1 MPTIFL
7 AGVYGVGKSTLAE
20 KLSSASGIPCFSA
33 GDLISKVNGEKY
45 GSNKVVV
52 DKNKNQDIL
61 AACVSE
67 ILQKS
72 EAIILAGHFCIVN
85 REGKVKKIPDAVFAK
100 LQIEKIILLEAAPQI
115 IRKHLSGR
123 DGKDYSLQVIESL
136 LSQERQCSEST
147 AEKLHCPLVIHQ
159 MRYTDEDAKLLENE
173 L

>member
-20 KLSSASGIPCFSA
+20 KLSSSSGIPCFSA

-85 REGKVKKIPDAVFAK
+85 REGKVKKYRMPYLRSYRLKKSFCLK
-100 LQIEKIILLEAAPQI
+100 QRP
-115 IRKHLSGR
+115 RS
-123 DGKDYSLQVIESL
+123 
-136 LSQERQCSEST
+136 SESIFRGGT
-147 AEKLHCPLVIHQ
+147 VKTIRC
-159 MRYTDEDAKLLENE
+159 R
-173 L
+173 

>member
-1 MPTIFL
+1 MGSGKAHLQRSFPLLQAFRAFL
-7 AGVYGVGKSTLAE
+7 Q
-20 KLSSASGIPCFSA
+20 
-33 GDLISKVNGEKY
+33 GDLISKINGEKY
-45 GSNKVVV
+45 GSNKVVA

-85 REGKVKKIPDAVFAK
+85 REGKVEKIPDAVFAK

-123 DGKDYSLQVIESL
+123 DGKDYSLQVIEVL
-136 LSQERQCSEST
+136 LSKERQCSEST
-147 AEKLHCPLVIHQ
+147 AEKLRCPLVIHP

>member
-20 KLSSASGIPCFSA
+20 KLSSSSGIPCFSA

-115 IRKHLSGR
+115 IRKHLLGR
-123 DGKDYSLQVIESL
+123 DGKDYSLQVIEDL
-136 LSQERQCSEST
+136 LFRERQCSEST
-147 AEKLHCPLVIHQ
+147 AEILHCPLVIHQ